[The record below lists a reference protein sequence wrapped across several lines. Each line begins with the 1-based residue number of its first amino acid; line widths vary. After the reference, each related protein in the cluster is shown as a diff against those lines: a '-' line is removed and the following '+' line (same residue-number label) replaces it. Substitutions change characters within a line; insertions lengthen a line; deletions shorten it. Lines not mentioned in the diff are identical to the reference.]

1 MENIKFII
9 EVCEPFI
16 SNWLLLEIK
25 HSSNIVGKDKLL
37 ITNIKEN
44 YVQYLSKYGKVSS
57 SSIINLKHFHDKIII
72 LDPLADLTLTQE
84 EASNHILVIGGI
96 LGDDPPRGRTFKYIT
111 SKLPNCKARNLGKKQ
126 FSIDGA
132 IYVAKLINEGKKL
145 EEIPTMENLV
155 IKVDEF
161 HEIILPYV
169 YPLVNNKPLI
179 SDELIEYLK
188 YYIEE
193 DEEMLLSG
201 KIPPLRY

>member
-57 SSIINLKHFHDKIII
+57 SSIIDLKDLHDKIII
-72 LDPLADLTLTQE
+72 LDPLADLTLTPE
-84 EASNHILVIGGI
+84 EASNHMLVIGGI

-145 EEIPTMENLV
+145 EEIPIMENLV

>member
-1 MENIKFII
+1 MESIKFII

-44 YVQYLSKYGKVSS
+44 YVQYLSKYGNVSS
-57 SSIINLKHFHDKIII
+57 SSIIDLKHFHDKIII
-72 LDPLADLTLTQE
+72 LDPLADLTLTPE
-84 EASNHILVIGGI
+84 EASNYILVIGGI

-155 IKVDEF
+155 INVDEF

>member
-1 MENIKFII
+1 MESIKFII

-25 HSSNIVGKDKLL
+25 HSSIIVGKDKLL
-37 ITNIKEN
+37 ITNVKEN
-44 YVQYLSKYGKVSS
+44 YVQYLSKYGNVSS
-57 SSIINLKHFHDKIII
+57 SSIIDLKDLHDKIII
-72 LDPLADLTLTQE
+72 LDPLADLTLTPE
-84 EASNHILVIGGI
+84 EASNHMLVIGGI

-132 IYVAKLINEGKKL
+132 IYIAKLINEGKKL
-145 EEIPTMENLV
+145 EEIPIMENLV

>member
-57 SSIINLKHFHDKIII
+57 SSIIDLKHFHDKIII
-72 LDPLADLTLTQE
+72 LDPLADLTLTPE

-155 IKVDEF
+155 INVDEF

>member
-9 EVCEPFI
+9 EICEPFL

-25 HSSNIVGKDKLL
+25 HSSSIVGKDKLL
-37 ITNIKEN
+37 ITNVKEN
-44 YVQYLSKYGKVSS
+44 YMRHLSKYANVTT
-57 SSIINLKHFHDKIII
+57 SSIIDLKGFHDKIII
-72 LDPLADLTLTQE
+72 LDPLADLTLTPE
-84 EASNHILVIGGI
+84 EASYHILVVGGI
-96 LGDDPPRGRTFKYIT
+96 LGDNPPQGRTFKYIT
-111 SKLPNCKARNLGKKQ
+111 SRLPRCKARNLGKKQ

-132 IYVAKLINEGKKL
+132 IYVAKLISEGKKL
-145 EEIPTMENLV
+145 EEIPTMENLI
-155 IKVDEF
+155 IKVDNF

>member
-1 MENIKFII
+1 
-9 EVCEPFI
+9 
-16 SNWLLLEIK
+16 
-25 HSSNIVGKDKLL
+25 
-37 ITNIKEN
+37 
-44 YVQYLSKYGKVSS
+44 
-57 SSIINLKHFHDKIII
+57 
-72 LDPLADLTLTQE
+72 
-84 EASNHILVIGGI
+84 
-96 LGDDPPRGRTFKYIT
+96 
-111 SKLPNCKARNLGKKQ
+111 
-126 FSIDGA
+126 
-132 IYVAKLINEGKKL
+132 
-145 EEIPTMENLV
+145 MENLV

>member
-1 MENIKFII
+1 MESIKFII

-25 HSSNIVGKDKLL
+25 HSSIIVGKDKLL
-37 ITNIKEN
+37 ITNVKEN
-44 YVQYLSKYGKVSS
+44 YVQYLSKYGNVSS
-57 SSIINLKHFHDKIII
+57 SSIIDLKDLHDKIII
-72 LDPLADLTLTQE
+72 LDPLADLTLTPE
-84 EASNHILVIGGI
+84 EASNHMLVIGGI
-96 LGDDPPRGRTFKYIT
+96 LGDNPPRGRTFKYIT

-132 IYVAKLINEGKKL
+132 IYIAKLINEGKKL
-145 EEIPTMENLV
+145 EEIPIMENLV

>member
-57 SSIINLKHFHDKIII
+57 SSIINLKDLHDKIII
-72 LDPLADLTLTQE
+72 LDPLADLTLTPE

-132 IYVAKLINEGKKL
+132 IYVAKLINGGKKL

-155 IKVDEF
+155 INVDEF

>member
-57 SSIINLKHFHDKIII
+57 SSIINLKDLHDKIII
-72 LDPLADLTLTQE
+72 LDPLADLTLTPE
-84 EASNHILVIGGI
+84 EASNHMLVIGGI

-132 IYVAKLINEGKKL
+132 IYIAKLINEGKKL

>member
-1 MENIKFII
+1 MESIKFII

-25 HSSNIVGKDKLL
+25 HSSIIVGKDKLL

-57 SSIINLKHFHDKIII
+57 SSIIDLKHFHDKIII
-72 LDPLADLTLTQE
+72 LDPLADLTLTPE

-155 IKVDEF
+155 INVDEF

>member
-25 HSSNIVGKDKLL
+25 HSSIIVGKDKLL
-37 ITNIKEN
+37 ITNVKEN

-72 LDPLADLTLTQE
+72 LDPLADLTLTPE
-84 EASNHILVIGGI
+84 EASNHMLVIGGI

-132 IYVAKLINEGKKL
+132 IYIAKLINEGKKL
-145 EEIPTMENLV
+145 EEIPIMENLV

>member
-1 MENIKFII
+1 MESIKFII

-25 HSSNIVGKDKLL
+25 HSSIIVGKDKLL
-37 ITNIKEN
+37 ITNVKEN
-44 YVQYLSKYGKVSS
+44 YVQYLSKYGNVSS
-57 SSIINLKHFHDKIII
+57 SSIIDLKDLHDKIII
-72 LDPLADLTLTQE
+72 LDPLADLTLTPE
-84 EASNHILVIGGI
+84 EASNHMLVIGGI

-145 EEIPTMENLV
+145 EEIPIMENLV

>member
-1 MENIKFII
+1 MESIKFII

-44 YVQYLSKYGKVSS
+44 YVQYLSKYGNVSS
-57 SSIINLKHFHDKIII
+57 SSIIDLKHFHDKIII
-72 LDPLADLTLTQE
+72 LDPLADLTLTPE
-84 EASNHILVIGGI
+84 EASNYILVIGGI

-155 IKVDEF
+155 INVDEF

-193 DEEMLLSG
+193 D
-201 KIPPLRY
+201 

>member
-72 LDPLADLTLTQE
+72 LDPLADLTLTPE

-155 IKVDEF
+155 INVDEF

>member
-1 MENIKFII
+1 MESIKFII

-37 ITNIKEN
+37 ITNVKEN

-72 LDPLADLTLTQE
+72 LDPLADLTLTPE

-132 IYVAKLINEGKKL
+132 IYVAKLINGGKKL

-155 IKVDEF
+155 INVDEF

>member
-37 ITNIKEN
+37 ITNVKEN
-44 YVQYLSKYGKVSS
+44 YVQYLSKYGNVSP
-57 SSIINLKHFHDKIII
+57 SSIIDLKDLHDKIII
-72 LDPLADLTLTQE
+72 LDPLADLTLTPE
-84 EASNHILVIGGI
+84 EASNHMLVIGGI

-132 IYVAKLINEGKKL
+132 IYIAKLINEGKKL
-145 EEIPTMENLV
+145 EEIPIMENLV

>member
-1 MENIKFII
+1 MESIKFII

-25 HSSNIVGKDKLL
+25 HSSIIVGKDKLL
-37 ITNIKEN
+37 ITNVKEN
-44 YVQYLSKYGKVSS
+44 YVQYLSKYGNVSS
-57 SSIINLKHFHDKIII
+57 SSIIDLKDLHDKIII
-72 LDPLADLTLTQE
+72 LDPLADLTLTPE
-84 EASNHILVIGGI
+84 EAFNYMLVIGGI

-132 IYVAKLINEGKKL
+132 IYIAKLINEGKKM
-145 EEIPTMENLV
+145 EEIPIMENLV

>member
-72 LDPLADLTLTQE
+72 LDPLADLTLTPE

-132 IYVAKLINEGKKL
+132 IYVAKLINGGKKL

-155 IKVDEF
+155 INVDEF

>member
-1 MENIKFII
+1 MESIKFII

-25 HSSNIVGKDKLL
+25 HSSIIVGKDKLL
-37 ITNIKEN
+37 ITNVKEN
-44 YVQYLSKYGKVSS
+44 YVQYLSKYGNVSS
-57 SSIINLKHFHDKIII
+57 SSIIDLKDLHDKIII
-72 LDPLADLTLTQE
+72 LDPLADLTLTPE
-84 EASNHILVIGGI
+84 EASNHMLVIGGI

-132 IYVAKLINEGKKL
+132 IYIAKLINEGKKM
-145 EEIPTMENLV
+145 EEIPIMENLV

>member
-1 MENIKFII
+1 MESIKFII

-25 HSSNIVGKDKLL
+25 HSSIIVGKDKLL
-37 ITNIKEN
+37 ITNVKEN

-57 SSIINLKHFHDKIII
+57 SSIIDLKDLHDKIII
-72 LDPLADLTLTQE
+72 LDPLADLTLTPE
-84 EASNHILVIGGI
+84 EASNHMLVIGGI

-145 EEIPTMENLV
+145 EEIPIMENLV

>member
-1 MENIKFII
+1 MESIKFII

-25 HSSNIVGKDKLL
+25 HSSIIVGKDKLL

-72 LDPLADLTLTQE
+72 LDPLADLTLTPE

-155 IKVDEF
+155 INVDEF

>member
-1 MENIKFII
+1 MESIKFII
-9 EVCEPFI
+9 EICEPFI

-25 HSSNIVGKDKLL
+25 HSSSIVGKDKLL
-37 ITNIKEN
+37 ITNVKES
-44 YVQYLSKYGKVSS
+44 YVQHLSKYANVTT
-57 SSIINLKHFHDKIII
+57 SSIIDLKEFHDKIII
-72 LDPLADLTLTQE
+72 LDPLADLTLIPD
-84 EASNHILVIGGI
+84 EASHHILVIGGI
-96 LGDDPPRGRTFKYIT
+96 LGDNPPQGRTFKYIT
-111 SKLPNCKARNLGKKQ
+111 SKLPHCKARNLGKKQ

-132 IYVAKLINEGKKL
+132 IYVAKLISEGKKL
-145 EEIPTMENLV
+145 EEIPIMENLI
-155 IKVDEF
+155 IKVDDF